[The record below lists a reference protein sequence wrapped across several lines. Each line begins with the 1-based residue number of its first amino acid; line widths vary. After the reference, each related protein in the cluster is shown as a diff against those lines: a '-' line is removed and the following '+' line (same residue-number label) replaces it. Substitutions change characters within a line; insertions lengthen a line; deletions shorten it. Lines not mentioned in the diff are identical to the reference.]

1 MNDLLR
7 FLPYLLV
14 CAGVTYLVR
23 MLPLVLVKGRIT
35 NRFVCSFLYYV
46 PYSVLAVMTVP
57 AIFTST
63 ATLISAFA
71 GFLVAVILA
80 FFERGLLTVAAASCA
95 TAFAVELI
103 LSYIPQTAC

>member
-23 MLPLVLVKGRIT
+23 MLPLVLVKGRIN
-35 NRFVCSFLYYV
+35 NRFICSFLYYV

-63 ATLISAFA
+63 ATVISALA
-71 GFLVAVILA
+71 GFVVAALLA
-80 FFERGLLTVAAASCA
+80 FFERGLLTVAAASCV
-95 TAFAVELI
+95 TVFVVELVM
-103 LSYIPQTAC
+103 SCIPCAVG